1 MPQSL
6 LSASTAFATE
16 PALSTNSPQSTQAV
30 ISAAIATLKRGDG
43 QGARGQLI
51 EAERRFP
58 SDANIKLNLA
68 MVERS
73 LGNLPAA
80 ITALDGALSI
90 EPYFF
95 LALISKGAV
104 LEQMDKIRQAAE
116 VYGHALRIA
125 PPAEQAPPALQEQL
139 RKAQALVDTQSSL
152 LREHL
157 HDRLGDLLGN
167 TSGESLGR
175 VSECVDLMAGAQRK
189 VYHSE
194 SIQLQVPR
202 LPAIPFFER
211 EYFPW
216 LPTLEAAT
224 DVIRDELV
232 ALLEQGMP
240 GFAPYIQYPPG
251 TPENQFAELNHN
263 NRWSSLWLWKDGVP
277 QEEPMARCPQ
287 TTAVLAELPL
297 ADQPGFAPTALFSAL
312 APHTRIPPHTG
323 STNSRLLVHL
333 PLVLP
338 GPAGFR
344 VGNETRQWQIGEA
357 WAFDDTI
364 EHEAW
369 NDSDETRVILIF
381 DIWNPLLSAEERDLV
396 SALLR
401 EHSDW
406 LYGQSR

>member
-1 MPQSL
+1 MIS
-6 LSASTAFATE
+6 SA
-16 PALSTNSPQSTQAV
+16 V
-30 ISAAIATLKRGDG
+30 AALKRGDG
-43 QGARGQLI
+43 QGAQSQLL
-51 EAERRFP
+51 EAERRHP
-58 SDANIKLNLA
+58 RDANIKLNLA
-68 MVERS
+68 MVRRT
-73 LGNLPAA
+73 LGDLP
-80 ITALDGALSI
+80 GALEALNGALAI

-95 LALISKGAV
+95 VALISKGAI
-104 LEQMDKIRQAAE
+104 LEQMGRIRQASQ
-116 VYGHALRIA
+116 VYSDSLRIA
-125 PPAEQAPPALQEQL
+125 PPIEQTPPALQEQL
-139 RKAQALVDTQSSL
+139 RKAQALVEGQSSL

-157 HDRLGDLLGN
+157 HERLGDLLGKA
-167 TSGESLGR
+167 SGESLGR
-175 VSECVDLMAGAQRK
+175 VNECVDLMAGAQRK

-224 DVIRDELV
+224 EVIRGELL
-232 ALLEQGMP
+232 ALLEEGMP
-240 GFAPYIQYPPG
+240 GFAPYIQYAPG

-263 NRWSSLWLWKDGVP
+263 SRWSSLWLWKDGVP

-344 VGNETRQWQIGEA
+344 VGNETRTWRIGEA

-369 NDSDETRVILIF
+369 NDADETRVILIF

-401 EHSDW
+401 EHRDW
-406 LYGQSR
+406 LYSQSP

>member
-1 MPQSL
+1 LSSNQQAAVQSL
-6 LSASTAFATE
+6 
-16 PALSTNSPQSTQAV
+16 
-30 ISAAIATLKRGDG
+30 ISNAIAALRRGDSK
-43 QGARGQLI
+43 GALAQLG
-51 EAERRFP
+51 EAARQYP
-58 SDANIKLNLA
+58 SDPNIKLNLA
-68 MVERS
+68 MVLRTQGD
-73 LGNLPAA
+73 LAGAVQ
-80 ITALDGALSI
+80 ALDAALAI

-95 LALISKGAV
+95 MALISKGAV
-104 LEQMDKIRQAAE
+104 LEQMGHIRHAAQ
-116 VYGHALRIA
+116 VYGNALRIA
-125 PPAEQAPPALQEQL
+125 PAFEQSPPALQEQL
-139 RKAQALVDTQSSL
+139 RKAQALVDRQSTQL
-152 LREHL
+152 RDHLRE
-157 HDRLGDLLGN
+157 RLGDLLERN
-167 TSGESLGR
+167 TGEALGR
-175 VSECVDLMAGAQRK
+175 VNEAVDLMAGVQPRA
-189 VYHSE
+189 YHSE

-211 EYFPW
+211 DYFPW

-224 DVIRDELV
+224 DVIRAELTG
-232 ALLEQGMP
+232 LLEEGMP
-240 GFAPYIQYPPG
+240 GFAPYIQYNPG

-263 NRWSSLWLWKDGVP
+263 ERWSSLWLWKDGVA
-277 QEEPMARCPQ
+277 QEEPMARCPE
-287 TTAVLAELPL
+287 TTAVLSELPL

-344 VGNETRQWQIGEA
+344 VGSETREWEIGQA

-369 NDSDETRVILIF
+369 NDADETRVILIF
-381 DIWNPLLSAEERDLV
+381 DIWNPLLSAEERDLI

-406 LYGQSR
+406 LNNQQD

>member
-1 MPQSL
+1 MS
-6 LSASTAFATE
+6 
-16 PALSTNSPQSTQAV
+16 STNQSVPQAL
-30 ISAAIATLKRGDG
+30 ISNAIAALQRGDG
-43 QGARGQLI
+43 QGALAQLH
-51 EAERRFP
+51 EAERQYP
-58 SDANIKLNLA
+58 GDASIKLNRA
-68 MVERS
+68 MVHRN
-73 LGNLPAA
+73 LGDLPASVQ
-80 ITALDGALSI
+80 ALDAALAI
-90 EPYFF
+90 EPYYF

-104 LEQMDKIRQAAE
+104 LEQMGHIRHAAK
-116 VYGHALRIA
+116 VYGDALRIA
-125 PPAEQAPPALQEQL
+125 PPMEQAPPALQQQL
-139 RKAQALVDTQSSL
+139 RKARELVDTQSTQL
-152 LREHL
+152 RDHLRE
-157 HDRLGDLLGN
+157 RLGELLGR
-167 TSGESLGR
+167 TSGEALGR
-175 VSECVDLMAGAQRK
+175 VNEAVDLMAGVQPE
-189 VYHSE
+189 VYHSR

-211 EYFPW
+211 DYFPW

-224 DVIRDELV
+224 DVIRSELV
-232 ALLEQGMP
+232 ALLEEGMP
-240 GFAPYIQYPPG
+240 GFAPYIQYAAG

-263 NRWSSLWLWKDGVP
+263 ERWSSLWLWKDGVA
-277 QEEPMARCPQ
+277 QEEPMARCPE
-287 TTAVLAELPL
+287 TTAVLSELPL

-344 VGNETRQWQIGEA
+344 VGSETREWEIGHA

-369 NDSDETRVILIF
+369 NDADETRVIMIF

-406 LYGQSR
+406 MSSQPA